1 MSLSLYPE
9 IKITDLITSLS
20 VLCAVCTLI
29 YTWNKDRQL
38 RSREYADKIRA
49 AAALTLSKVDRCQHL
64 FEVGH

>member
-29 YTWNKDRQL
+29 YTWNKDRRL
-38 RSREYADKIRA
+38 RSGEY
-49 AAALTLSKVDRCQHL
+49 V
-64 FEVGH
+64 